1 MLTVQSP
8 ADLLVR
14 LDKPPS
20 ARTRVPQLGTGSQ
33 GWALLLLHATMI
45 AAAAAAPNTTQPSDM
60 SAPNIES
67 SDLCSVSGV

>member
-1 MLTVQSP
+1 MLTVQSQ

-45 AAAAAAPNTTQPSDM
+45 AAAAAPNTTQPSDM

-67 SDLCSVSGV
+67 SDICSVSGV